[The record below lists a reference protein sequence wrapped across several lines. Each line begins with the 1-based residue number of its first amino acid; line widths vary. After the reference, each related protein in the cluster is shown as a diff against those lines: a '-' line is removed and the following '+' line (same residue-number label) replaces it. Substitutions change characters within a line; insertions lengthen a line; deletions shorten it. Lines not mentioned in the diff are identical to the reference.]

1 MSQICSAAL
10 RPPVSLL
17 GASALQ
23 QQLRSSPYWSVRQL
37 ICDVDQG
44 SVVLRGTVPCY
55 YLKQVAQSVAVK
67 TVGVEFVRSNIEVQL
82 E

>member
-1 MSQICSAAL
+1 MSQISGAL
-10 RPPVSLL
+10 LRAPASPL

-23 QQLRSSPYWSVRQL
+23 QQLQNSPYWSVRQL
-37 ICDVDQG
+37 ICHADQG
-44 SVVLRGTVPCY
+44 SIVLRGTVPCY

-67 TVGVEFVRSNIEVQL
+67 TFGVECVRSDIEVQP

>member
-1 MSQICSAAL
+1 MSQISGARLTGPAS
-10 RPPVSLL
+10 PL

-37 ICDVDQG
+37 NCHVDQG
-44 SVVLRGTVPCY
+44 SIVLRGTVPCF

-67 TVGVEFVRSNIEVQL
+67 TVGVECVRSDIEVQS